1 MFNLQPFPGK
11 LNYNYKIIK
20 DNWFVCLFV
29 SIFISGGGSRP
40 DASNEGH
47 DQKKVK
53 AQGQK
58 CHWHRAAADVQDEV
72 SHMDENSH
80 KFRRWRNKLCSRRIS
95 RLDHRTYRGSLQ
107 VGTREAAGRLWWNC
121 RWWDRLATFSKLPN
135 SKTAGLL
142 WKGVPSWRWQIFE
155 VNVRK
160 IFPTHSALS
169 PGLMV
174 MTCACP
180 RKVVYGISLMTSGE
194 SPQMIFDV
202 IMSRFP
208 PDYSPN
214 IIYDNACKRVRKNLS
229 CASASLNGNVFAN
242 PESFCWLPRRGSSL
256 FEIIWM
262 ISHRTYFPLFPS
274 LFFVSSAKNILIQ
287 IIFPLPSPF
296 FHPLLKRIS
305 SL

>member
-1 MFNLQPFPGK
+1 MQAMKATIRNRSKLKAKSATDIEQQQMFK
-11 LNYNYKIIK
+11 MKYHTWTKILTSFG
-20 DNWFVCLFV
+20 DEEMNCALAEFLV
-29 SIFISGGGSRP
+29 SIIEHT
-40 DASNEGH
+40 EGLFKLAPERQPE
-47 DQKKVK
+47 DYDETVDGEIDSQLFPNFPILR
-53 AQGQK
+53 Q
-58 CHWHRAAADVQDEV
+58 RAYYEKECQAEDD
-72 SHMDENSH
+72 
-80 KFRRWRNKLCSRRIS
+80 K
-95 RLDHRTYRGSLQ
+95 SLKSMC
-107 VGTREAAGRLWWNC
+107 E
-121 RWWDRLATFSKLPN
+121 
-135 SKTAGLL
+135 
-142 WKGVPSWRWQIFE
+142 
-155 VNVRK
+155 K

-256 FEIIWM
+256 FEII
-262 ISHRTYFPLFPS
+262 
-274 LFFVSSAKNILIQ
+274 
-287 IIFPLPSPF
+287 
-296 FHPLLKRIS
+296 
-305 SL
+305 

>member
-1 MFNLQPFPGK
+1 M
-11 LNYNYKIIK
+11 
-20 DNWFVCLFV
+20 
-29 SIFISGGGSRP
+29 
-40 DASNEGH
+40 
-47 DQKKVK
+47 
-53 AQGQK
+53 
-58 CHWHRAAADVQDEV
+58 
-72 SHMDENSH
+72 
-80 KFRRWRNKLCSRRIS
+80 
-95 RLDHRTYRGSLQ
+95 
-107 VGTREAAGRLWWNC
+107 
-121 RWWDRLATFSKLPN
+121 
-135 SKTAGLL
+135 
-142 WKGVPSWRWQIFE
+142 
-155 VNVRK
+155 
-160 IFPTHSALS
+160 FPTHSALS

-287 IIFPLPSPF
+287 IIFPLPYPF

-305 SL
+305 SLSLSVFFSPPYLHIKYMFLLQLITSIFSFFIILLLSKQMNVWIKSRNCVCHFVFFMQYVVKCTMSWFTRSIRKVFV

>member
-1 MFNLQPFPGK
+1 MCEKN
-11 LNYNYKIIK
+11 
-20 DNWFVCLFV
+20 
-29 SIFISGGGSRP
+29 
-40 DASNEGH
+40 
-47 DQKKVK
+47 
-53 AQGQK
+53 
-58 CHWHRAAADVQDEV
+58 
-72 SHMDENSH
+72 
-80 KFRRWRNKLCSRRIS
+80 
-95 RLDHRTYRGSLQ
+95 
-107 VGTREAAGRLWWNC
+107 
-121 RWWDRLATFSKLPN
+121 
-135 SKTAGLL
+135 
-142 WKGVPSWRWQIFE
+142 
-155 VNVRK
+155 
-160 IFPTHSALS
+160 FPTRSALS

-287 IIFPLPSPF
+287 IIFPLPYPF

-305 SL
+305 SLSLSVFFLLHICK

>member
-1 MFNLQPFPGK
+1 MKATIGDWSK
-11 LNYNYKIIK
+11 L
-20 DNWFVCLFV
+20 
-29 SIFISGGGSRP
+29 
-40 DASNEGH
+40 
-47 DQKKVK
+47 K
-53 AQGQK
+53 AK
-58 CHWHRAAADVQDEV
+58 CYWHGAATDIQDEV
-72 SHMDENSH
+72 SHLDENSV
-80 KFRRWRNKLCSRRIS
+80 KFGNKEIYS
-95 RLDHRTYRGSLQ
+95 
-107 VGTREAAGRLWWNC
+107 A
-121 RWWDRLATFSKLPN
+121 LAKFLVLIIEHTEGLFKSATERLPN
-135 SKTAGLL
+135 FPILSLL

-194 SPQMIFDV
+194 SPQMILDV

-214 IIYDNACKRVRKNLS
+214 IIYDNACKRVRKILS
-229 CASASLNGNVFAN
+229 CPSASLNWNVFAN

-274 LFFVSSAKNILIQ
+274 LFFVSSAKLY
-287 IIFPLPSPF
+287 SPF
-296 FHPLLKRIS
+296 VILFFIPF
-305 SL
+305 